1 MIAMAKSRLGRKT
14 AIFVTNASQN
24 PVTVTMGFIDSSS
37 ALTQSGIYQIREF
50 G

>member
-14 AIFVTNASQN
+14 AIFVINASQN